1 MKKSRIQIGIII
13 LLISTLLASCNLPR
27 SEDQAP
33 VDRDSINTSVAQTVT
48 ANAMQ
53 TGDGDETQMPGP
65 TLTPSTPSGETQ
77 APTEAPPATETPLPS
92 DTPEP
97 SETPLPCN
105 RAEFV
110 KDITVPDGKKFEMG
124 DTFTKT
130 WRLENTGTCAWTSG
144 YDIVFVGGDKMGAP
158 DSVQITT
165 DTVDPGDE
173 VDISV
178 DLTAP
183 STPGTY
189 RGNWKLRDPEGVIFG
204 IENSSSGY
212 FWVEIEVQE
221 PGPEVKFDFYDEA
234 PSAEWVSGAG
244 TLSFG
249 GPDSDPDGFAM
260 YKDGADLEDGSSP
273 GGVIETHPQWVNNG
287 VISGKFPSYTVENG
301 DHFKAKI
308 GFIAL
313 GDGSCGVG
321 NVKYQFNYKKGGTLY
336 PLGSWNETCDGSLTA
351 LNIDLSSLAGE
362 TVRFVFAVQAN
373 GPASQDWAVWVNP
386 RIEN

>member
-1 MKKSRIQIGIII
+1 
-13 LLISTLLASCNLPR
+13 
-27 SEDQAP
+27 
-33 VDRDSINTSVAQTVT
+33 
-48 ANAMQ
+48 MQ
-53 TGDGDETQMPGP
+53 TGVGGETQAPAS
-65 TLTPSTPSGETQ
+65 TLTPSTPSSETE
-77 APTEAPPATETPLPS
+77 APTEASPATETPLPS

-97 SETPLPCN
+97 TETPLPCN
-105 RAEFV
+105 QAGFV
-110 KDITVPDGKKFEMG
+110 KDVTVPDGKKFEMG

-130 WRLENTGTCAWTSG
+130 WRLENTGTCDWTSE
-144 YDIVFVGGDKMGAP
+144 YDIVFIDGDQMGAP

-165 DTVDPGDE
+165 GTVEPGDE
-173 VDISV
+173 VAISV

-183 STPGTY
+183 SSPGAY

-234 PSAEWVSGAG
+234 PSAEWISGAG

-249 GPDSDPDGFAM
+249 GPDTDPDGFAM

-273 GGVIETHPQWVNNG
+273 GGVIETHPQWVDNG
-287 VISGKFPSYTVENG
+287 VITGKFPSYTVEAG